1 MVNML
6 NLIANILSVISIL
19 IISYGALIAII
30 NFLRG
35 EIKRD
40 ASPLTALTTVRTT
53 LGSYLLLGLE
63 ILIAADILKTILEPS
78 YRELIVL
85 GSVVL
90 IRTVLSF
97 FLNREISELSARSEA
112 VNKVTT
118 PEIVIIDNIVKDEIK
133 PEEEKADK

>member
-35 EIKRD
+35 EIKRN
-40 ASPLTALTTVRTT
+40 ASPLNALTTVRTT